1 MPTIYLPV
9 GSLIYLNT
17 TLKLSDHNRQ
27 PVSIQTNRIEK
38 QQRMANGTLRKF
50 FIADKKNFSTSWEML
65 PSFKNLTVDGG
76 LGAVDLQ
83 RFYSGVGVNTF
94 NIKIFYGRE
103 KNTDDSTVDRIEYY
117 KVNFTSC
124 SFSVIKRNVKGKTT
138 DPAQE
143 FWSAS
148 ISMEQV

>member
-1 MPTIYLPV
+1 M
-9 GSLIYLNT
+9 S
-17 TLKLSDHNRQ
+17 
-27 PVSIQTNRIEK
+27 
-38 QQRMANGTLRKF
+38 NGTLRKF

-65 PSFKNLTVDGG
+65 PSFSGLTVDGG

-103 KNTDDSTVDRIEYY
+103 KNTDGSTVDRIEYY

-124 SFSVIKRNVKGKTT
+124 SFSVTKRNVKGKTI